1 MFAQIVNSLAPVFLV
16 IGLGAALRATGFL
29 SESFFRGMNKLVF
42 WVALPVL
49 LFHKIAV
56 AEFRGG
62 PAMKVFVVLA
72 AGAAVCIG
80 AAYLLAWLLK
90 VPWTAR
96 GAYAQAAFRGN
107 LAYVGLPV
115 ILYSV
120 GAAVGGGEIEAI
132 AVLALAPLVPL
143 YQLAAVLVLLVHAEG
158 PRRPSVGQVAWKTAG
173 NPLLVACVL
182 GGGFAWA
189 GLALPDWADRSC
201 AAVGQMALPLAL
213 LAIGASLTPA
223 RVRGSLLHSV
233 SVSAVKVALAPAAGY
248 VVAVWLG
255 MSGDEMKIAMIYLA
269 CPTAV
274 ASYVMAEQLGGDDA
288 LAGSAVVISTLM
300 ALVSLS
306 LVVAL
311 C

>member
-1 MFAQIVNSLAPVFLV
+1 MFAHIINSLAPVFLV

-29 SESFFRGMNKLVF
+29 SESFFRGMNRLVF

-72 AGAAVCIG
+72 AGAAVCIA
-80 AAYLLAWLLK
+80 AAYLLALLLK

-115 ILYSV
+115 ILYAV
-120 GAAVGGGEIEAI
+120 GGGGEIEAI

-158 PRRPSVGQVAWKTAG
+158 PRRPSVGQVAGKTAG

-182 GGGFAWA
+182 GGGFAWM
-189 GLALPDWADRSC
+189 GWALPDWADRSC
-201 AAVGQMALPLAL
+201 GAVGQMALPLAL
-213 LAIGASLTPA
+213 LAIGASLTPD
-223 RVRGSLLHSV
+223 RVKGSLLHSI

-255 MSGDEMKIAMIYLA
+255 ISGDALKIAMIYLA

-311 C
+311 F